1 MTMQVQ
7 GFSQTFVTPLLR
19 RWGVVVALGVVM
31 AAIGL
36 LLLVN
41 LFDAVKTLAVLVAL
55 GLAVAG
61 VDEFVEADR
70 HRVRWPSYVLG
81 LIWLATAVVAIAWP
95 GVTLWALAAM
105 VGLGFIAGGL
115 AEIAFVV
122 SYRRALPM
130 WGVWLLDG
138 ACSVLVGI
146 LALAWPRAT
155 ILALAILL
163 GLRVLFRGISTI
175 MFGLSLRRIYRT
187 TQAVHS

>member
-1 MTMQVQ
+1 MQVQ

-36 LLLVN
+36 LLLFN

-61 VDEFVEADR
+61 VDEIVEADR